1 MSADWDASSSWSCTG
16 PVAVRTK
23 AHILS
28 IKQKK
33 HEVQDDHDEVPAFLR
48 PPPRNNVK
56 GAKRLKARKWN
67 SAFDYEG
74 RPVGFQRL
82 LKSIALGGVDHSIR
96 AEVWEFLLGCY
107 GLGTTAEYRQDLRVA
122 RRERYRKLV
131 EQCHQMHGS
140 IGTGNLAY
148 TVGSKVMDARLSTK
162 GSGNPFKESDGG
174 IPSAESLPEQE
185 EEDEDEEGD
194 EEEQEVGEGEEEV
207 VEVPVVTQKSAPD
220 EKISSPGR
228 KLAISDEDCD
238 GSPAS
243 LSAVFD
249 SVYKKPSTEGPEK
262 NQEGVLLESKAG
274 PKSGFSRSPAR
285 DQFEGEPK
293 EEEGMDDPSASAS
306 RERSTGA
313 DYASSL
319 GITKEKEQIDGPS
332 AGSNSREC
340 STAVDYSNHLTEENT
355 HIGKIRENAKHRYK
369 SKRAFSMDGGPLS
382 WSAGSMKRINSW
394 LLRDRKKKDRG
405 LRIRDST
412 GGFPE
417 DEGHK
422 QRLGAQGLGSKV
434 DMECDSL
441 HEPVAAL
448 GRNASDE
455 RVAEWLWMLHR
466 IAVDVVRTDRH
477 LDFYGDAKNMARMSD
492 ILAVYAWVDPKTGY
506 CQGMS
511 DLLSPFIVI
520 FEDDADAF
528 WCFESLFKRVRQ
540 NFQMEGP
547 VGVMK
552 QLEAL
557 SRILEVTDPQ
567 MSKHLAGV
575 GADNFLFAF
584 RMLLVLFRREMSFG
598 ESLCMWEMMW
608 AADFNQAMALS
619 LEFNCLDALELR
631 LSPSSFLSES
641 GRSDDNSISIPPS
654 MSFSSQYGSP
664 PNEFSSDMTIPN
676 SGAFGVN
683 FLSRGPLCGLRP
695 GGLLMKNRHRLPLL
709 TSTLLGRNG
718 DEELSV
724 FCVAAILVQNRNKL
738 LRDIQSMDDA
748 IKTFNEMKLI
758 IQVHSS
764 VHAAMKL
771 RKKYQHQLAKHA
783 SSPEKLQT
791 ANLKAD

>member
-1 MSADWDASSSWSCTG
+1 MRTRTYRSS
-16 PVAVRTK
+16 V
-23 AHILS
+23 
-28 IKQKK
+28 KQKK
-33 HEVQDDHDEVPAFLR
+33 HEVREDHDEVPAFLR

-56 GAKRLKARKWN
+56 GAKRLKPRKWKA
-67 SAFDYEG
+67 AFDYEG
-74 RPVGFQRL
+74 RPVGFHRL

-107 GLGTTAEYRQDLRVA
+107 GLGTTAEYRQDLRTA

-131 EQCHQMHGS
+131 EQCHQMHSS

-148 TVGSKVMDARLSTK
+148 TVGSKVMDARISTK
-162 GSGNPFKESDGG
+162 DSSRPVKEANGG
-174 IPSAESLPEQE
+174 KPSVESLPEQE
-185 EEDEDEEGD
+185 EEFEEDEE
-194 EEEQEVGEGEEEV
+194 EEEKEGGGDDEQVYGEEEAV
-207 VEVPVVTQKSAPD
+207 QRPVVTQNLPPD
-220 EKISSPGR
+220 EKTFSPGG
-228 KLAISDEDCD
+228 KLATSDEDSD
-238 GSPAS
+238 SPAES

-249 SVYKKPSTEGPEK
+249 SVYEQCSSEVLEK
-262 NQEGVLLESKAG
+262 NHEGVHLDSETDRTLG
-274 PKSGFSRSPAR
+274 LSRSPTR
-285 DQFEGEPK
+285 DPFEGDTNENERMDDPSASSSR
-293 EEEGMDDPSASAS
+293 ERPTCVDHANGLGIHNGEGMDDPSASSSS
-306 RERSTGA
+306 RERSTG
-313 DYASSL
+313 
-319 GITKEKEQIDGPS
+319 
-332 AGSNSREC
+332 
-340 STAVDYSNHLTEENT
+340 VDYSTRLKEDSDHL
-355 HIGKIRENAKHRYK
+355 GKFRETARNGYKHK
-369 SKRAFSMDGGPLS
+369 PKRTFSIDGGPLS

-394 LLRDRKKKDRG
+394 LSRERRKKDRG
-405 LRIRDST
+405 IKIRDST
-412 GGFPE
+412 GGFAE
-417 DEGHK
+417 TNGRK
-422 QRLGAQGLGSKV
+422 QRLGARGVGSKEV
-434 DMECDSL
+434 VECDSL
-441 HEPVAAL
+441 HEAVAAL

-477 LDFYGDAKNMARMSD
+477 LDFYGDAKNLARMSD
-492 ILAVYAWVDPKTGY
+492 ILAVYAWIDPKTGY

-584 RMLLVLFRREMSFG
+584 RMLLVLFRREMSFV

-619 LEFNCLDALELR
+619 LDFNCLDALELR
-631 LSPSSFLSES
+631 LSPINLLSES
-641 GRSDDNSISIPPS
+641 GRSDDHSISVPPS
-654 MSFSSQYGSP
+654 MAFSAQYGSP
-664 PNEFSSDMTIPN
+664 PREFSSDMSIPN
-676 SGAFGVN
+676 SGAFAVN
-683 FLSRGPLCGLRP
+683 FLGRGPLCGLRP
-695 GGLLMKNRHRLPLL
+695 GGLLMKSRHRLPLFS
-709 TSTLLGRNG
+709 STLLERNG

-724 FCVAAILVQNRNKL
+724 FCVAAILVQNRSKL
-738 LRDIQSMDDA
+738 FRDIQCMDDA

-764 VHAAMKL
+764 VHEAIRL
-771 RKKYQHQLAKHA
+771 RKKYQHQLAKLGP
-783 SSPEKLQT
+783 SPEKQQT
-791 ANLKAD
+791 ANLKSD